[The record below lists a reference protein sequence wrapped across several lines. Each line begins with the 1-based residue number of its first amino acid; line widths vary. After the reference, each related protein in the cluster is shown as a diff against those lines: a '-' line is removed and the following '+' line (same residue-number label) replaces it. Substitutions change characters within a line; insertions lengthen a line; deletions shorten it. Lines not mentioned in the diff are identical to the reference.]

1 MSIIATKSI
10 KVLSCHSI
18 FDENALALSKKYNWP
33 VETDFSPNPN
43 DVYILFGANAMPHV
57 LLKAQTH
64 APFKIYYII
73 LNSEQI
79 ESPFL
84 KNKNYIKLLK
94 DNCVFNYSNTITKWL
109 ETNINIEILGS
120 FYFPFIESNY
130 HQKRENDV
138 VFVGSRSTKREVI
151 LDTLKK
157 TSLVVY
163 SDFEW
168 KHSSPEDLTN
178 LLNKSKV
185 VINIPYY
192 NNNSLETH
200 RIIKALSCGCDV
212 ISLRSSDEDLDR
224 LFENY
229 IYFTN
234 DIISEVTRYFNNE
247 LKPKKSYEELIVSL
261 DSTIGISFINSINNV
276 IKTKL

>member
-1 MSIIATKSI
+1 MAI
-10 KVLSCHSI
+10 KILSCHII
-18 FDENALALSKKYNWP
+18 FEDNAKALSKKYNWP
-33 VETDFSPNPN
+33 VETIFSPNAN
-43 DVYILFGANAMPHV
+43 DVYILFGANSIPH
-57 LLKAQTH
+57 LLLNAQTCV
-64 APFKIYYII
+64 PFKIYYII

-94 DNCVFNYSNTITKWL
+94 DNYVFNYSNVITKWL
-109 ETNINIEILGS
+109 ETNFDIKICGS

-130 HQKRENDV
+130 FQKRDYDV
-138 VFVGSRSTKREVI
+138 VFVGSKSIKREAI
-151 LDTLKK
+151 LDNLKK

-168 KHSSPEDLTN
+168 KNSKSEDLTN

-212 ISLRSSDEDLDR
+212 ISLRSSDEELDR

-229 IYFTN
+229 IYFTS
-234 DIISEVTRYFNNE
+234 DIIKGVTKYFNNE
-247 LKPKKSYEELIVSL
+247 FKPKKSYEELIAFL
-261 DSTIGISFINSINNV
+261 DSTIGLTFINSVNDV
-276 IKTKL
+276 IKTNVNQE

>member
-1 MSIIATKSI
+1 MAI
-10 KVLSCHSI
+10 KILSCHII
-18 FDENALALSKKYNWP
+18 FEDNAKALSKKYNWP
-33 VETDFSPNPN
+33 VETVFSPNAN
-43 DVYILFGANAMPHV
+43 DVYILFGANSIPH
-57 LLKAQTH
+57 LLLNAQTCV
-64 APFKIYYII
+64 PFKIYYII

-94 DNCVFNYSNTITKWL
+94 DNYVFNYSNVITKWL
-109 ETNINIEILGS
+109 ETNFDIKICGS

-130 HQKRENDV
+130 FQKRDYDV
-138 VFVGSRSTKREVI
+138 VFVGSKSIKREAI
-151 LDTLKK
+151 LDNLKK

-168 KHSSPEDLTN
+168 KNSKSEDLTN

-212 ISLRSSDEDLDR
+212 ISLRSSDEELDR

-229 IYFTN
+229 IYFTS
-234 DIISEVTRYFNNE
+234 DIIKGVTKYFNNE
-247 LKPKKSYEELIVSL
+247 FKPKKSYEELIAFL
-261 DSTIGISFINSINNV
+261 DSTIGLTFINSVNVV
-276 IKTKL
+276 IKTNVNQE

>member
-1 MSIIATKSI
+1 MAI
-10 KVLSCHSI
+10 KILSCHII
-18 FDENALALSKKYNWP
+18 FEDNAKALSKKYNWP
-33 VETDFSPNPN
+33 VETVFSPNAN
-43 DVYILFGANAMPHV
+43 DVYILFGANSIPH
-57 LLKAQTH
+57 LLLNAQTCV
-64 APFKIYYII
+64 PFKIYYII

-94 DNCVFNYSNTITKWL
+94 DNYVFNYSNVITKWL
-109 ETNINIEILGS
+109 ETNFDIKICGS

-130 HQKRENDV
+130 FQKRDYDV
-138 VFVGSRSTKREVI
+138 VFVGSKSIKREAI
-151 LDTLKK
+151 LDNLKK

-168 KHSSPEDLTN
+168 KNSKPEDLTN
-178 LLNKSKV
+178 LLNNSKV

-212 ISLRSSDEDLDR
+212 ISLRSSDEELDR

-229 IYFTN
+229 IYFTS
-234 DIISEVTRYFNNE
+234 DIIKGVTKYFNNE
-247 LKPKKSYEELIVSL
+247 FKPKKSYEELIAFL
-261 DSTIGISFINSINNV
+261 DSTIGLTFINSVNDV
-276 IKTKL
+276 IKTNVNQE

>member
-1 MSIIATKSI
+1 MAI
-10 KVLSCHSI
+10 KILSCHII
-18 FDENALALSKKYNWP
+18 FEDNAKALSKKYNWP
-33 VETDFSPNPN
+33 VETVFSPNAN
-43 DVYILFGANAMPHV
+43 DVYILFGANSIPH
-57 LLKAQTH
+57 LLLNAQTCV
-64 APFKIYYII
+64 PFKIYYII

-84 KNKNYIKLLK
+84 KNINYIKLLK
-94 DNCVFNYSNTITKWL
+94 DNYVFNYSNVITKWL
-109 ETNINIEILGS
+109 ETNIDIKICGS

-130 HQKRENDV
+130 FQKRDYDV
-138 VFVGSRSTKREVI
+138 VFVGSKSIKREAI
-151 LDTLKK
+151 LDNLKK
-157 TSLVVY
+157 TSLIVY

-168 KHSSPEDLTN
+168 KNSKPEDLTN

-212 ISLRSSDEDLDR
+212 ISLRSSDEELDR

-229 IYFTN
+229 IYFTS
-234 DIISEVTRYFNNE
+234 DIIKGVTKYFNNE
-247 LKPKKSYEELIVSL
+247 FKPKKSYEELIAFL
-261 DSTIGISFINSINNV
+261 DSTIGLTFINSVNDV
-276 IKTKL
+276 IKTNVNQE